1 MARIKITF
9 PEKFLYETETDIR
22 ISDINYGDHLGN
34 DSVLSLAHEARL
46 RFLKS
51 LGYTEKNIDGKGI
64 IMTDAAIV
72 YKSEGYHGDTLKI
85 RIAADDINN
94 LGFDLI
100 YKFIR
105 ASDNKE
111 IALVKTG
118 IVFFDYERKKITSLP
133 PDFAKKLINE

>member
-51 LGYTEKNIDGKGI
+51 LGYTEKNIEGKGI

-72 YKSEGYHGDTLKI
+72 YKSEGYHGDNLKI
-85 RIAADDINN
+85 RIAADDINT

-100 YKFIR
+100 YKLIR
-105 ASDNKE
+105 VSDNKE

-118 IVFFDYERKKITSLP
+118 IVFFDYERKKITSIP

>member
-9 PEKFLYETETDIR
+9 PVKFLYETETDIR

-51 LGYTEKNIDGKGI
+51 LGYTEKNIEGKGI

-72 YKSEGYHGDTLKI
+72 YKSEGYHGDNLKI
-85 RIAADDINN
+85 RIAADDINT

-100 YKFIR
+100 YKLIR
-105 ASDNKE
+105 VSDNKE

-118 IVFFDYERKKITSLP
+118 IVFFDYERKKITSIP